1 MGSKRGRGKSNN
13 DRNKTNTS
21 QPCPG
26 FVPPV
31 GDKSKNTSK
40 RKGGETGKD
49 ILKKDK
55 GRSITIRR

>member
-1 MGSKRGRGKSNN
+1 MGRKRRRKRNPNN

-31 GDKSKNTSK
+31 GDKSKNTSIG
-40 RKGGETGKD
+40 KGGETGKD
-49 ILKKDK
+49 IPKK
-55 GRSITIRR
+55 R